1 MTFAHTQFHTFSEVE
16 EIREMMGP
24 KSLELEEE
32 ENETKVRSIT
42 HQSMG
47 FSAYH

>member
-1 MTFAHTQFHTFSEVE
+1 MTLAHTQFHTFSEVE

-32 ENETKVRSIT
+32 ENETKVQLIA

-47 FSAYH
+47 FIPYH